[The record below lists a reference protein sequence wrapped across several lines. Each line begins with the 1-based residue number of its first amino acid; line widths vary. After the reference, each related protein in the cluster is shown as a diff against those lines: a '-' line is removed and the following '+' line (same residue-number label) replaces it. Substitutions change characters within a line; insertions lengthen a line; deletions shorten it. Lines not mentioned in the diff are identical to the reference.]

1 MKELR
6 RIFRRCIAATL
17 CCAMLLQSTCVYAA
31 GDENSVSHTADT
43 SAPSVKTYENNG
55 TEVEVSDDSTDS
67 STNKND
73 NAADNGA
80 SDSTDNVTSD
90 GTDNSMSGSADNG
103 TSGGADNST
112 SDSTPADF
120 SAVYADGRIRIWN
133 AAQLAAIGSGEA
145 VTSTDN
151 TDGRLGQ
158 GTPVTDADG
167 AQITYSPDA
176 QYQLVN
182 DIPLTAGSIW
192 NLPAGFTGSFTSS
205 DGSAVTK
212 DAPLYDS
219 ATDTIYVYNSYQL
232 DLICS
237 ENAAEEPVMSND
249 MIAEEFG
256 MGQLVYP
263 DGTPADG
270 DAAAQ
275 SYLTYGPDHNYVLAM
290 EFTAKRPELKAEAVV
305 YGDGE
310 NLDGR
315 QYEGQVL
322 YHDENGKE
330 YILIGTKQ
338 QLQIIGKTHDKD
350 LLSSEQVPY
359 EVTEPIWKVEA
370 RRDNYIDDDGWYTVG
385 TPEIYYPGDAD
396 LVGDFANTSLYSV
409 ESEKTLGNREYV
421 GEGLEIDLD
430 IDRHQY
436 RYTGS
441 KFADPAD
448 RSKGLTA
455 DPNAVSRN
463 INAETPNDTRT
474 APTYSTWANY
484 IIFRNINLENEEWT
498 PLMFSGYM
506 EGRLNMAETGN
517 KQVTISNVNV
527 KPATTK
533 DSFIGF
539 PVGDEKLDTSR
550 NIGIGFFGTIGSST
564 DIQDIGKSSGIVT
577 VKDIALSS
585 VTVKNDM
592 TETADTTTVVSG
604 VLSLVGGLL
613 GVVGGLLDLV
623 TGGLGTLLGWI
634 TGKGG
639 NVFKDVSL
647 KDLLTGLFD
656 IRSKAPDTFA
666 TGGFAGRIIGD
677 VEVSGCDVTGLTIS
691 NLMDMTGGF
700 VGNVEGMAEY
710 KGLSA
715 ALGATVDIL
724 SGILNLLPGLGLGD
738 LITFLLDNPD
748 LLDVKTLIPTGYKQ
762 AKITNCSVSVTKIE
776 NADDKK
782 FAGGFAGVQTGSTLT
797 GCTVRDLESVSA
809 EKYAGGFAGLTRD
822 AVIKGL
828 LEELDIQ
835 IVDIAPSSNTV
846 NCTVTGKNLTV
857 TSKSDYAGGFTGAVA
872 NSKLDGASVQSLTKV
887 EATNNYAGG
896 IAGRTTIGY
905 GPSLA
910 EADEADRGLLGT
922 VSELLG
928 AVTSGTASDNIL
940 NLVGVKPAELTGC
953 TVFGDGFE
961 ITAKNYAGGL
971 FGQGDGTILKGDR
984 QNSITGVKYVH
995 AKTDYAGGLAGSI
1008 ATASAVGVIN
1018 NTVGVGKMLAFEA
1031 NNVTI
1036 TGYKADADAGEQE
1049 IPGFTVEADCN
1060 YAGGA
1065 FGRAI
1070 GGSAGSIAVKDLYK
1084 VTSSNYA
1091 GGFAGSAG
1099 TGSLASAGGLD
1110 ILGLGVVEIKNLL
1123 SVAQA
1128 VILKVDNC
1136 SVSGQAGVGCTVET
1150 TGSNNANETS
1160 DFLAGGFVGQCCSAE
1175 ITNSSVNELKAVIS
1189 NKKDGYA
1196 GGFIA
1201 SSYAGGLADITGQ
1214 TSGALD
1220 STLISL
1226 ESLLSAVDYLIP
1238 QYTNCTV
1245 GYSADPDDAVQV
1257 DAAVAGGFVADMTGG
1272 VIDNSGLT
1280 AETAAVTG
1288 IQNVQGTYFAG
1299 GFAGRVT
1306 SGGLAESG
1314 GLSLLEGLIDVN
1326 SADQLLGV
1334 LEVYIPEIH
1343 SAPAAASE
1351 MGLIVK
1357 ALESNADG
1365 EELSENAG
1373 SAGGYLGYGSGVTIT
1388 DSGVTGLRTTT
1399 VTPPEILDQTDG
1411 GSYFGKDSSYAV
1423 TAPRYAGGYA
1433 GKLDIGNAASV
1444 GGGLEL
1450 LDSTLKLSSLADALA
1465 VVATKITRC
1474 DVSGQPQGFS
1484 VRANGSESTQAIGM
1498 AGGYVGRMCG
1508 AQINDSDVHSFE
1520 YIIGQEAAGGYV
1532 GTLEPGDVADVID
1545 KVSILNGLI
1554 TINNFL
1560 SVVQSFVP
1568 YIRNSST
1575 DTVPCG
1581 GAVRAENGYAGG
1593 YAGHSLGGQI
1603 FGYVDP
1609 VMEEDPDQPGHQI
1622 VKEDYGTPAEAAA
1635 YRIRSVYGLDYAGG
1649 FTGLMET
1656 ASVADTG
1663 SLSILGDLVNLDN
1676 PLTVAQG
1683 VYPIEENTAV
1693 YGPLSHVDVD
1703 TWNKWV
1709 AGVGSNGPFGN
1720 EFTQNDQFG
1729 TQEELDSFL
1738 SQYIYGYHVTA
1749 PGRAVKDGERENGSA
1764 GGYVG
1769 KMLGGEITNGNA
1781 HDLQKVT
1788 AWRGAGGY
1796 AGEMEPGS
1804 AASVGGL
1811 KLGDL
1816 TILNTS
1822 SVNLLETFVPAIKT
1836 SDVEGYSS
1844 GYTVT
1849 ATGTNTTDKKYD
1861 VGYAGG
1867 YVGHMTGGQIWG
1879 AENETDGT
1887 VNHCSATGVRRV
1899 TGTASVGGF
1908 AGMTEP
1914 GTTLT
1919 ADTKTES
1926 GLLNQILGLLLDS
1939 EELLDIL
1946 PAMVATIRYADVSA
1960 WDDYG
1965 YTVSGAYNDGSDNTR
1980 YADSAGGFVGRA
1992 TGTVFGEQVLDE
2004 DGTVVINEQAGV
2016 SANGVRNVT
2025 GGRNAGGF
2033 IGKSSAAGVAEVADS
2048 DESDESTTLL
2058 DKVLGL
2064 KGIEIL
2070 DIFRT
2075 YVYASHVSGSADSGL
2090 EVTANEGSQIS
2101 DENDALVYDGNAGG
2115 FAGSLLSG
2123 DTHQCTVTGLR
2134 AVKGINFTGGFT
2146 GYMGKTGLVD
2156 ASGVDVL
2163 DKLLGLGVGVADVIG
2178 CQAEDCTVTG
2188 FGTEKADQEEEG
2200 VKVDSASAGFTV
2212 TSSNAAETKAEI
2224 AGGFVGYANLGRMT
2238 NDHVYGLKQVSSG
2251 ETAGGFVGRTSHA
2264 YLAEV
2269 TLGGVLVQLL
2279 ADVLNVVLDKI
2290 LGVDNIENIGLIKI
2304 DLGIIKLD
2312 ALCEGNLVSLTLLG
2326 LPITIALEKD
2336 ENTLLVTIGDS
2347 MIKWGYTV
2355 DEDGH
2360 ATVNEKSEIKVN
2372 LIKANRSKADGCSV
2386 VGVPDGYDVY
2396 GGGAGNGSGE
2406 VNKGTGDNGFAGGFV
2421 GYNDE
2426 GLLENNTMLFADVI
2440 RGTKDRVG
2448 PFSGRSSNK
2457 SVFPSLDGVEEV
2469 EQDGNTYRIYRVADP
2484 TYTKIIPSSGTGVK
2498 NSGHQSL
2505 TSGDHNWEV
2514 YTIDHM
2520 TDSGVK
2526 YFTELNGAKLHS
2538 TESEKTDIALQAY
2551 MDEGAKAVLML
2562 DSPTETTPPSDTP
2575 EPPEQQD
2582 PCETTIRLT
2591 VNKVWKD
2598 GGDIERRK
2606 EITLTIWQEKKGV
2619 TDSKKQ
2625 YGESITLM
2633 SADAVNDNIWQKVIK
2648 DLPVYEPQADGT
2660 KVYYIYTVTEAELG
2674 DYETKIEYSDDGYT
2688 VTITNSLPW
2697 HGLLP
2702 DSGGMGT
2709 RLLYLAGILLVMGA
2723 ALSYI
2728 RSRCRMAEAA
2738 AGNGRPGSPGGRRR
2752 VRRRQRI
2759 HDRHSRR

>member
-1 MKELR
+1 
-6 RIFRRCIAATL
+6 
-17 CCAMLLQSTCVYAA
+17 
-31 GDENSVSHTADT
+31 
-43 SAPSVKTYENNG
+43 
-55 TEVEVSDDSTDS
+55 
-67 STNKND
+67 
-73 NAADNGA
+73 
-80 SDSTDNVTSD
+80 
-90 GTDNSMSGSADNG
+90 
-103 TSGGADNST
+103 
-112 SDSTPADF
+112 
-120 SAVYADGRIRIWN
+120 
-133 AAQLAAIGSGEA
+133 
-145 VTSTDN
+145 
-151 TDGRLGQ
+151 
-158 GTPVTDADG
+158 
-167 AQITYSPDA
+167 
-176 QYQLVN
+176 
-182 DIPLTAGSIW
+182 
-192 NLPAGFTGSFTSS
+192 
-205 DGSAVTK
+205 
-212 DAPLYDS
+212 
-219 ATDTIYVYNSYQL
+219 
-232 DLICS
+232 
-237 ENAAEEPVMSND
+237 MSND

-290 EFTAKRPELKAEAVV
+290 EFTAERPELKAEAVV

-370 RRDNYIDDDGWYTVG
+370 RRDNYTDDDGWYTVG

-396 LVGDFANTSLYSV
+396 LVGDFAETPLYSV
-409 ESEKTLGNREYV
+409 ESEKTLGDREYV
-421 GEGLEIDLD
+421 GEGLGTDLD
-430 IDRHQY
+430 IEKHQY

-463 INAETPNDTRT
+463 INAETPNDTST

-585 VTVKNDM
+585 VTVENDM

-710 KGLSA
+710 EGLSA

-738 LITFLLDNPD
+738 LITFLLDNPN

-828 LEELDIQ
+828 LESLDIQ
-835 IVDIAPSSNTV
+835 VVDIAPSSNTV

-910 EADEADRGLLGT
+910 EADQADSGLLGT
-922 VSELLG
+922 VSDLLG
-928 AVTSGTASDNIL
+928 AVTSGTASDSIL

-953 TVFGDGFE
+953 TVSGNGFE
-961 ITAKNYAGGL
+961 ITAQNYAGGL
-971 FGQGDGTILKGDR
+971 FGQGDGTILKGDN

-1018 NTVGVGKMLAFEA
+1018 KTVGVGKMLAFEA

-1049 IPGFTVEADCN
+1049 IPGFTVEAGRN

-1189 NKKDGYA
+1189 NEKDGYA

-1201 SSYAGGLADITGQ
+1201 SSYAGGLADITGKQ
-1214 TSGALD
+1214 EGGLSG
-1220 STLISL
+1220 LIDL
-1226 ESLLSAVDYLIP
+1226 NSLLSAVDYLIP

-1272 VIDNSGLT
+1272 VIDNSGLET
-1280 AETAAVTG
+1280 GTAAVTG
-1288 IQNVQGTYFAG
+1288 IQNVEGTYFAG

-1314 GLSLLEGLIDVN
+1314 GLSLLGGLIDVK

-1343 SAPAAASE
+1343 SAPAAASD

-1399 VTPPEILDQTDG
+1399 VTPPEILDQTVG
-1411 GSYFGKDSSYAV
+1411 SSYFGDTSSYAV

-1450 LDSTLKLSSLADALA
+1450 LDSTLRLSSLADALA

-1484 VRANGSESTQAIGM
+1484 VLANGSESTQPIGM

-1520 YIIGQEAAGGYV
+1520 YIIGQEAAGGYA
-1532 GTLEPGDVADVID
+1532 GTLEPGDVADVIEN
-1545 KVSILNGLI
+1545 VSILNGLI
-1554 TINNFL
+1554 EIDNFL
-1560 SVVQSFVP
+1560 SAVQSFVP

-1603 FGYVDP
+1603 LGYAES
-1609 VMEEDPDQPGHQI
+1609 VMADDPDQPGQQI
-1622 VKEDYGTPAEAAA
+1622 VKEDYGTPSEAAA

-1663 SLSILGDLVNLDN
+1663 SLKLLGGLIDAEN
-1676 PLTVAQG
+1676 PLNVAQG

-1720 EFTQNDQFG
+1720 EFTQNDQFE

-1738 SQYIYGYHVTA
+1738 SQYIYGYHVTS

-1796 AGEMEPGS
+1796 AGEMVPGS
-1804 AASVGGL
+1804 LLTAGGID
-1811 KLGDL
+1811 LGEV
-1816 TILNTS
+1816 TILSTDAVS
-1822 SVNLLETFVPAIKT
+1822 ALQTFVPAIKT
-1836 SDVEGYSS
+1836 SDVEGYGS

-1879 AENETDGT
+1879 AESGAGGEPDR
-1887 VNHCSATGVRRV
+1887 CSAARLRRV
-1899 TGTASVGGF
+1899 NGRAAVGGF

-1919 ADTKTES
+1919 ASTTSEN
-1926 GLLNQILGLLLDS
+1926 GLLNQILGLLLSSD
-1939 EELLDIL
+1939 ELLEVL
-1946 PAMVATIRYADVSA
+1946 PGMVATVRYADVSA

-1965 YTVSGAYNDGSDNTR
+1965 YTVNGAYSDGSNVTQ
-1980 YADSAGGFVGRA
+1980 YADSAGGFVGMSV
-1992 TGTVFGEQVLDE
+1992 GTVFGEQKLDE
-2004 DGTVVINEQAGV
+2004 NGQLYINEAAGL
-2016 SANGVRNVT
+2016 SANNVRTVI
-2025 GGRNAGGF
+2025 GGKNAGGF
-2033 IGKSSAAGVAEVADS
+2033 IGKSSVAGVAEVAGADQS
-2048 DESDESTTLL
+2048 SSLL
-2058 DKVLGL
+2058 GQVLQL
-2064 KGIEIL
+2064 NAIDVL

-2075 YVYASHVSGSADSGL
+2075 YIYASHVTGSADSGL
-2090 EVTANEGSQIS
+2090 EVTANEGGQLK
-2101 DENDALVYDGNAGG
+2101 DKNDNLVYDGNAGG

-2123 DTHQCTVTGLR
+2123 DTHKCSVERLRTVRGL
-2134 AVKGINFTGGFT
+2134 NLTGGFV

-2156 ASGVDVL
+2156 ADGVDVL

-2178 CQAEDCTVTG
+2178 CQAEGCY
-2188 FGTEKADQEEEG
+2188 
-2200 VKVDSASAGFTV
+2200 VKGMDPDAEDGGFTV
-2212 TSSNAAETKAEI
+2212 ASENSNQKTAQI

-2238 NDHVYGLKQVSSG
+2238 DDHVYGLKQVSSG
-2251 ETAGGFVGRTSHA
+2251 QTAGGFVGRTSHA

-2269 TLGGVLVQLL
+2269 TLDGALVQLL
-2279 ADVLNVVLDKI
+2279 TQVLNQVLDDI
-2290 LGVDNIENIGLIKI
+2290 LGLDHVQEIQLIHI
-2304 DLGIIKLD
+2304 DLGIIELD
-2312 ALCEGNLVSLTLLG
+2312 ALYDGDLVSLTLLG
-2326 LPITIALEKD
+2326 LPITIALVED
-2336 ENTLLVTIGDS
+2336 QDLLKVTIGDS
-2347 MIKWGYTV
+2347 EIEWGYS
-2355 DEDGH
+2355 EDPVTG
-2360 ATVNEKSEIKVN
+2360 ATVVEDKSKITIN
-2372 LIKANRSKADGCSV
+2372 LIKANRSKADGCTV
-2386 VGVPDGYDVY
+2386 TGIPNGYDVY
-2396 GGGAGNGSGE
+2396 GGGAGNGEKETGAGE
-2406 VNKGTGDNGFAGGFV
+2406 SGFAGGFV
-2421 GYNDE
+2421 GYNDS
-2426 GLLENNTMLFADVI
+2426 GLLENNTMLYADVI
-2440 RGTKDRVG
+2440 RGTAEKTG
-2448 PFSGRSSNK
+2448 PFSGTSSNK
-2457 SVFPSLDGVEEV
+2457 SVYPSLNGVDEVEEN
-2469 EQDGNTYRIYRVADP
+2469 GNTYRIYRQVDNS
-2484 TYTKIIPSSGTGVK
+2484 YTEIISQDGVK
-2498 NSGHQSL
+2498 KNSEYQADSPQTGKW
-2505 TSGDHNWEV
+2505 DV
-2514 YTIDHM
+2514 YTIKHM
-2520 TDSGVK
+2520 TDNGVK
-2526 YFTELNGAKLHS
+2526 YFKELDKAVLHS
-2538 TESEKTDIALQAY
+2538 TDSQKTDQNLDAY
-2551 MDEGAKAVLML
+2551 MENGGKAVLML
-2562 DSPTETTPPSDTP
+2562 DTPTEPTKPSDTP

-2582 PCETTIRLT
+2582 PCEDRIRL
-2591 VNKVWKD
+2591 NIRKVWKD
-2598 GGDIERRK
+2598 GESEDRPESVKLTIHGVLEGLPDDVTDRH
-2606 EITLTIWQEKKGV
+2606 EITQEVTLTEAQHALE
-2619 TDSKKQ
+2619 D
-2625 YGESITLM
+2625 
-2633 SADAVNDNIWQKVIK
+2633 NNNIWQTVVEN
-2648 DLPVYEPQADGT
+2648 LPVYETIEGT
-2660 KVYYIYTVTEAELG
+2660 RYYYKYTVTEAKPSE
-2674 DYETKIEYSDDGYT
+2674 DYKDPEIEYSQNGYT
-2688 VTITNSLPW
+2688 VTVTNALPW

-2709 RLLYLAGILLVMGA
+2709 RLIYLAGILLVMGA

-2728 RSRCRMAEAA
+2728 RSRCRMAEAV
-2738 AGNGRPGSPGGRRR
+2738 AGNGRSGSPGGRRR

>member
-67 STNKND
+67 SINKND

-90 GTDNSMSGSADNG
+90 GTDNSMSGSADN
-103 TSGGADNST
+103 ST

-120 SAVYADGRIRIWN
+120 SAVYAGGRIRIWN

-158 GTPVTDADG
+158 GSPVTDADG
-167 AQITYSPDA
+167 TPVTYSPDA

-192 NLPAGFTGSFTSS
+192 NLPAGFIGSFTSG

-212 DAPLYDS
+212 EAPLYDS

-232 DLICS
+232 DVIRS
-237 ENAAEEPVMSND
+237 DNAGEEPVMSND

-270 DAAAQ
+270 DEAAAQ
-275 SYLTYGPDHNYVLAM
+275 EYLTYGPEHNYVLAM

-350 LLSSEQVPY
+350 LLSNEQVPY

-370 RRDNYIDDDGWYTVG
+370 KRDNYDDDGWYTVG

-396 LVGDFANTSLYSV
+396 LVGYFADTPLYSV
-409 ESEKTLGNREYV
+409 ESEKKLGDHEYA
-421 GEGLEIDLD
+421 GLGTD
-430 IDRHQY
+430 IVTHQY

-448 RSKGLTA
+448 RTKGLTA

-463 INAETPNDTRT
+463 INAETPNDTST

-585 VTVKNDM
+585 VTVENDM

-634 TGKGG
+634 TGKGE

-710 KGLSA
+710 EGLSA

-738 LITFLLDNPD
+738 LITFLLDNPN

-797 GCTVRDLESVSA
+797 GCTVRDLGSVSA

-828 LEELDIQ
+828 LESLDIQ
-835 IVDIAPSSNTV
+835 VVDIAPSSNTV
-846 NCTVTGKNLTV
+846 NCTVTGNNLTV

-887 EATNNYAGG
+887 EATDNYAGG

-910 EADEADRGLLGT
+910 EADQADSGLLGT
-922 VSELLG
+922 VSGLLG
-928 AVTSGTASDNIL
+928 AVTSGTASDSIL

-953 TVFGDGFE
+953 TVSGNGFE
-961 ITAKNYAGGL
+961 ITAQNYAGGL
-971 FGQGDGTILKGDR
+971 FGQGDGTILKGDKP
-984 QNSITGVKYVH
+984 NSITGVKYVH

-1018 NTVGVGKMLAFEA
+1018 NAVGVGKMLAFEA
-1031 NNVTI
+1031 KNVTI
-1036 TGYKADADAGEQE
+1036 TGYKAAADVGEQE
-1049 IPGFTVEADCN
+1049 IPGFTVKADRN

-1084 VTSSNYA
+1084 VTSANYA

-1099 TGSLASAGGLD
+1099 TGSLASSGGLD
-1110 ILGLGVVEIKNLL
+1110 ILGLGVVKIENLL

-1150 TGSNNANETS
+1150 TGSNKANETS

-1175 ITNSSVNELKAVIS
+1175 ITNSSVKELKAVTS
-1189 NKKDGYA
+1189 DEKDGYA

-1220 STLISL
+1220 SALISL
-1226 ESLLSAVDYLIP
+1226 DSLLSAVDYLIP

-1272 VIDNSGLT
+1272 VIDNSGLKT
-1280 AETAAVTG
+1280 GTAAVTG
-1288 IQNVQGTYFAG
+1288 IQNVEGTYFAG

-1314 GLSLLEGLIDVN
+1314 GLSLLGGLIDVS
-1326 SADQLLGV
+1326 SADDLLGV

-1343 SAPAAASE
+1343 SAPAAASD

-1357 ALESNADG
+1357 ALESNANG

-1450 LDSTLKLSSLADALA
+1450 LGSTLNLSSLADALA

-1484 VRANGSESTQAIGM
+1484 VLANGSESTQAIGM

-1520 YIIGQEAAGGYV
+1520 YIIGQEAAGGYA

-1545 KVSILNGLI
+1545 KVSILDGLI
-1554 TINNFL
+1554 TIGNFL

-1568 YIRNSST
+1568 FIRNSST

-1603 FGYVDP
+1603 LGYAESVTGTDSDGQT
-1609 VMEEDPDQPGHQI
+1609 V
-1622 VKEDYGTPAEAAA
+1622 VKEDYGTPSEAAA

-1693 YGPLSHVDVD
+1693 YGPLSHVDYE

-1709 AGVGSNGPFGN
+1709 EGVGSNGPFGSQ
-1720 EFTQNDQFG
+1720 FTGQTVTN
-1729 TQEELDSFL
+1729 QEELDAFL
-1738 SQYIYGYHVTA
+1738 KDYVYGYHVTS
-1749 PGRAVKDGERENGSA
+1749 PGRDAGDGARKNGSA

-1769 KMLGGEITNGNA
+1769 KMQGGVITNGNA
-1781 HDLQKVT
+1781 HDLQRVT

-1804 AASVGGL
+1804 LASVNGL
-1811 KLGDL
+1811 SIGNLD
-1816 TILNTS
+1816 ILNTG
-1822 SVNLLETFVPAIKT
+1822 SVNLLQTFIPVIKT
-1836 SDVEGYSS
+1836 SDVTGYGS
-1844 GYTVT
+1844 GYQVN
-1849 ATGTNTTDKKYD
+1849 AYGTNSGDTTYA

-1879 AENETDGT
+1879 AQSGSGGEPDR
-1887 VNHCSATGVRRV
+1887 CSASGLRKVNGR
-1899 TGTASVGGF
+1899 AAVGGF
-1908 AGMTEP
+1908 AGLTEA

-1919 ADTKTES
+1919 TDTTSEN

-1939 EELLDIL
+1939 PELLDVLNDVI
-1946 PAMVATIRYADVSA
+1946 PTIKYADVSA
-1960 WDDYG
+1960 WNDYG
-1965 YTVSGAYNDGSDNTR
+1965 YTVDGSYTDGGTTTK
-1980 YADSAGGFVGRA
+1980 YAEAAGGFAGMAVA
-1992 TGTVFGEQVLDE
+1992 TIFGEQKLV
-2004 DGTVVINEQAGV
+2004 DGELVPDGAAGV
-2016 SANGVRNVT
+2016 SAENVRTVI
-2025 GGRNAGGF
+2025 GGKNAGGF
-2033 IGKSSAAGVAEVADS
+2033 IGKTSASGVAEVADG
-2048 DESDESTTLL
+2048 DDKTTLL

-2064 KGIEIL
+2064 QGIEIL

-2075 YVYASHVSGSADSGL
+2075 YIYCSDVSGSADSGL
-2090 EVTANEGSQIS
+2090 EVRAMEGRKLYDNQ
-2101 DENDALVYDGNAGG
+2101 ELQFDGNAGG
-2115 FAGSLLSG
+2115 FAGTLLSG
-2123 DTHQCTVTGLR
+2123 DTWKCNVTGLR
-2134 AVKGINFTGGFT
+2134 KVEGVNYTGGFA
-2146 GYMGKTGLVD
+2146 GHMGKTGLVD
-2156 ASGVDVL
+2156 ASGADVL
-2163 DKLLGLGVGVADVIG
+2163 DKLLGLGLGVADVIG
-2178 CQAEDCTVTG
+2178 CESHDCSVTG
-2188 FGTEKADQEEEG
+2188 VED
-2200 VKVDSASAGFTV
+2200 GFTV
-2212 TSSNAAETKAEI
+2212 RSRNSSDTKSEI
-2224 AGGFVGYANLGRMT
+2224 AGGYVGYADLGRMSG
-2238 NDHVYGLKQVSSG
+2238 DRVDRLKQVASG

-2269 TLGGVLVQLL
+2269 TVDGALLDLVTE
-2279 ADVLNVVLDKI
+2279 VLNAVLKKLLHINDLENMDLITINVGI
-2290 LGVDNIENIGLIKI
+2290 L
-2304 DLGIIKLD
+2304 KLD
-2312 ALCEGNLVSLTLLG
+2312 LLKEGDLLKLNLLG
-2326 LPITIALEKD
+2326 LPITAALAKD
-2336 ENTLLVTIGDS
+2336 EQMLIVTIGDS
-2347 MIKWGYTV
+2347 EVKLGYDPMT
-2355 DEDGH
+2355 E
-2360 ATVNEKSEIKVN
+2360 EINDNSGLGNALQVN
-2372 LIKANRSKADGCSV
+2372 LIKANRTKAESCTVTGI
-2386 VGVPDGYDVY
+2386 PDGYDVY
-2396 GGGAGNGSGE
+2396 GGGSGNGAEEKSTGTT
-2406 VNKGTGDNGFAGGFV
+2406 KGYAGGFV
-2421 GYNDE
+2421 GFNDE
-2426 GLLENNTMLFADVI
+2426 GLLENNIMLYADVI
-2440 RGTKDRVG
+2440 RGTKDLTG
-2448 PFSGRSSNK
+2448 PFSGQSFNQSAY
-2457 SVFPSLDGVEEV
+2457 PSLDGVKEV
-2469 EQDGNTYRIYRVADP
+2469 EGTGNTYRVYREADEDYSVIKSASDDP
-2484 TYTKIIPSSGTGVK
+2484 LSTEFEKVTQGTPAW
-2498 NSGHQSL
+2498 NI
-2505 TSGDHNWEV
+2505 
-2514 YTIDHM
+2514 YTIKHM
-2520 TDSGVK
+2520 SEDGVER
-2526 YFTELNGAKLHS
+2526 FAELKDAVLHS
-2538 TESEKTDIALQAY
+2538 DTAGKDDISADVYQE
-2551 MDEGAKAVLML
+2551 DGAKAKLML
-2562 DSPTETTPPSDTP
+2562 DTATEPTDPSDTP

-2582 PCETTIRLT
+2582 PCEETIRL
-2591 VNKVWKD
+2591 NISKVWKD
-2598 GGDIERRK
+2598 GESPDRPK
-2606 EITLTIWQEKKGV
+2606 LITLTVHGKLEGAPEG
-2619 TDSKKQ
+2619 T
-2625 YGESITLM
+2625 EEITRTVELTPDNA
-2633 SADAVNDNIWQKVIK
+2633 SEENPNIWEAILN
-2648 DLPVYEPQADGT
+2648 DLPVYREIDG
-2660 KVYYIYTVTEAELG
+2660 KKYYYKYTVTEAKLTDDGYKEPV
-2674 DYETKIEYSDDGYT
+2674 IEYSKDGYSVT
-2688 VTITNSLPW
+2688 VTNALPW
-2697 HGLLP
+2697 YEQLP

-2709 RLLYLAGILLVMGA
+2709 RLLYLAGILLVMGT
-2723 ALSYI
+2723 ALSYF
-2728 RSRCRMAEAA
+2728 RSRSRMAEAA